1 MTGRATLNPNGA
13 LARFQKSS
21 PWRAHWQIVN
31 SFVPYAVLWY
41 AMYRALNVSYWLMLP
56 IALLAA
62 GFLARIFIIFHDCG
76 HASFFKS
83 RSANNAVGAI
93 AGLINL
99 TPYRHW
105 RWQHALH
112 HGTSGDLDRR
122 GSGDIWTLTVREYL
136 ESSRWTRFSYRL
148 ARNPFVLFVVAP
160 LYVFVVHHRL
170 PSSKAPEAERRS
182 VAWTNLALLGATL
195 LMSAVMGLRAFL
207 TIQLTVTTIAGA
219 AGVWLFYVQHQFEG
233 AYWARSAD
241 WNYTAAALQGS
252 SYYKLPTILQWFTGN
267 IGFHHVHHLSPRIPN
282 YHLQRCH
289 YAEPSFTSIKP
300 VTLLSSLKS
309 LTYRLWDERRQI
321 YVGYGTLAPHAN
333 IN

>member
-13 LARFQKSS
+13 LARFQNSS

-136 ESSRWTRFSYRL
+136 ESPRWTRFSYRL